1 LKAARRRKT
10 PERRDEDTMT
20 EEAKSKPSGAR
31 ELSLV
36 GHLEELR
43 YRLIICIVSLFVFTF
58 ISFFAAKPVLEFLIK
73 PATIDSPFLPPAPE
87 QERIVL
93 EMAADGSLR
102 VKAPGRLGRIDP
114 EAPPP
119 RLVLE
124 FPAAADGATTQAV
137 DLTRKR
143 EGADLIYTNPIDP
156 FMMPFKVAIIM
167 GILLSLGVWVWQTW
181 LFVAPG
187 LTEPE
192 KRVVG
197 PLLFGA
203 IFLFPIGA
211 GFAYGMFFLIIPVM
225 NRYIVPGIETLYTI
239 RDYLKLMTN
248 MMLVFGVIFELP
260 LVVAVLARIG
270 IVTPAF
276 LQQYRRHIYVALA
289 FVAMV
294 ITPADPFS
302 MLIALIPLLLLF
314 EASVWVAKIMA
325 VMRRGDFEDDAE
337 GAA

>member
-1 LKAARRRKT
+1 MIDDAQG
-10 PERRDEDTMT
+10 
-20 EEAKSKPSGAR
+20 KSSGGR

-43 YRLIICIVSLFVFTF
+43 YRLIICIASLFVFTF
-58 ISFFAAKPVLEFLIK
+58 VSFFGAKPVLEFLIK
-73 PATIDSPFLPPAPE
+73 PATVDSPFLPPVPE
-87 QERIVL
+87 PDHVVL
-93 EMAADGSLR
+93 EMAADGSVR
-102 VKAPGRLGRIDP
+102 IKHPERLGRIEP
-114 EAPPP
+114 NAPLP

-124 FPAAADGATTQAV
+124 FGAPGDGGTTQSL

-167 GILLSLGVWVWQTW
+167 GILLSLGVWVWQAW

-211 GFAYGMFFLIIPVM
+211 GFAYGLFFLIIPVM

-239 RDYLKLMTN
+239 RDYLKLMTS

-260 LVVAVLARIG
+260 LVMAVLARIG

-276 LQQYRRHIYVALA
+276 LQQYRRHIYVVLA

-314 EASVWVAKIMA
+314 EASVWVAKVMA
-325 VMRRGDFEDDAE
+325 VMRRRDFEDEADEA
-337 GAA
+337 G